1 MAGKQEFIII
11 DNCINNYEV
20 SLKNWLPSVLANVFI
35 LNKCMWIQSYDEVL
49 LFCSRKGNKETMF
62 SR

>member
-20 SLKNWLPSVLANVFI
+20 SFKKLLPSVLANVFI
-35 LNKCMWIQSYDEVL
+35 LNKCMWVQSYDEVL

>member
-20 SLKNWLPSVLANVFI
+20 SLKKLLPSVLANVFI
-35 LNKCMWIQSYDEVL
+35 LNKCMWVQSYDEVL